1 MIKKGGYKQ
10 HTHIPEMVC
19 ETCTRARTH
28 KLTRRDDVEKVFELI
43 HPDFRQ
49 ASVVF
54 VDDLSRPSRK
64 RVGRGLSE
72 HVAHVRARDDLQ
84 SPAALPNLQST
95 NQCKVSSAC
104 LTHCHVKSDRCVRG
118 LTPVHSAGKQMTQIG
133 LGCAVTVGIDVD

>member
-1 MIKKGGYKQ
+1 M
-10 HTHIPEMVC
+10 HTYQK
-19 ETCTRARTH
+19 TCTH
-28 KLTRRDDVEKVFELI
+28 QLTRRDDVEKVFELI

-54 VDDLSRPSRK
+54 VDDLSRPSGK

-84 SPAALPNLQST
+84 SPAALPNLRST
-95 NQCKVSSAC
+95 NQCKVSGGC

-133 LGCAVTVGIDVD
+133 LGCVVTVGIDVD